1 MMMTLPV
8 VVMVFGISVVGLQA
22 GLIQYRLQATA
33 SDDARLASL
42 GMPVENVRYDE
53 DLVCVT
59 RTQSLSGGVWAL
71 RPVSLGAR
79 ACALNPEKDGMV
91 SYAYHPGP
99 HVVPALHG
107 WRCFCNAEKKYTGR
121 YQPVCD
127 RPGSTGIGII

>member
-8 VVMVFGISVVGLQA
+8 VVMVFAISVVGLQA

-42 GMPVENVRYDE
+42 GMRVENVRYDE

-79 ACALNPEKDGMV
+79 ACALNPAGFQASVNDD
-91 SYAYHPGP
+91 
-99 HVVPALHG
+99 
-107 WRCFCNAEKKYTGR
+107 F
-121 YQPVCD
+121 
-127 RPGSTGIGII
+127 

>member
-8 VVMVFGISVVGLQA
+8 VVMVFAISVVGLQA

-42 GMPVENVRYDE
+42 GMRVENVRYDE

-71 RPVSLGAR
+71 WPVSLAAR
-79 ACALNPEKDGMV
+79 ACALNPAGFQASVNDD
-91 SYAYHPGP
+91 
-99 HVVPALHG
+99 
-107 WRCFCNAEKKYTGR
+107 F
-121 YQPVCD
+121 
-127 RPGSTGIGII
+127 